1 MPNDIA
7 HFAIH
12 ATECRRAKTFY
23 ETVFQWKFQPW
34 GPPEFWL
41 IETSPGAIG
50 GSLQKRPQP
59 AVAGGQNGYE
69 CTIAVADIH
78 ATAAAITLAGGRLLL
93 SPFTIENVGT
103 LVGFH
108 DPEGNSVC
116 AMQYEPRV
124 RP

>member
-12 ATECRRAKTFY
+12 ADDCPRAKAFY
-23 ETVFQWKFQPW
+23 ETVFQWRFQPW

-50 GSLQKRPQP
+50 GSLQKRRQP
-59 AVAGGQNGYE
+59 AVASGQNGYE
-69 CTIAVADIH
+69 CTIAVDDIH
-78 ATAAAITLAGGRLLL
+78 ATAAAIGAAGGRVLM
-93 SPFTIENVGT
+93 SPVTIERIGT

-116 AMQYEPRV
+116 AMQYEKGV

>member
-12 ATECRRAKTFY
+12 ATDCQRAKAFY
-23 ETVFQWKFQPW
+23 ETVFQWRFRPW

-50 GSLQKRPQP
+50 GSLQKRKLP
-59 AVAGGQNGYE
+59 ATGGGQIGFE

-78 ATAAAITLAGGRLLL
+78 ATAAAIAQAGGRLLMP
-93 SPFTIENVGT
+93 PFAIEQVGT
-103 LVGFH
+103 LVNFH
-108 DPEGNSVC
+108 DPEGNVVC
-116 AMQYEPRV
+116 AMQYEPRA
-124 RP
+124 RS

>member
-12 ATECRRAKTFY
+12 ATDCLRAKAFY
-23 ETVFQWKFQPW
+23 ETVFQWRFQPW

-41 IETSPGAIG
+41 IETSPGAIS
-50 GSLQKRPQP
+50 GSLQKRRQP
-59 AVAGGQNGYE
+59 ATAGGQIGYE

-78 ATAAAITLAGGRLLL
+78 ATAVAIAKAGGTVLM
-93 SPFTIENVGT
+93 SPFTIEGVGT
-103 LVGFH
+103 LVNFH
-108 DPEGNSVC
+108 DPEENSVC
-116 AMQYEPRV
+116 AMQYEKGA